1 MPALE
6 RFMLSN
12 CGSTNGDVAEFAG
25 LSNLQELRLD
35 GTRVSGDVA
44 GFRELK
50 RLTKL
55 YVNDTEVFGDLE
67 AFGGLTDLEE
77 LVIATTKIGGNL
89 SSLLPRKVGDRML
102 LYESAP
108 HQTGF

>member
-1 MPALE
+1 M
-6 RFMLSN
+6 
-12 CGSTNGDVAEFAG
+12 
-25 LSNLQELRLD
+25 
-35 GTRVSGDVA
+35 SGDVA

-89 SSLLPRKVGDRML
+89 SSLIPLKKLKAIVCCFTKVPLIKQDSELVGPKDELMIENPGL
-102 LYESAP
+102 
-108 HQTGF
+108 QIF